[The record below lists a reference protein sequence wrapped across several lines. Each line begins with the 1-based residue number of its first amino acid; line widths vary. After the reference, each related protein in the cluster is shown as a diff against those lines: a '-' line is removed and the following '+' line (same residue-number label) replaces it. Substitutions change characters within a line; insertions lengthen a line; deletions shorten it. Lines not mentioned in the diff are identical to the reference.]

1 MKYYIKQAV
10 FSVVDEF
17 SIYDSS
23 GNVVFKAVSEFFTI
37 GKKLR
42 LYHPDGQQAA
52 YIERELFTLMPWYTI
67 SAEGSAEQ
75 TVRKAF
81 SLFPEYTVEPA
92 GWTVSGDLFAHEY
105 TITHNGETV
114 AGISKEWLS
123 WADTY
128 EIDVCGTAEDALVI
142 SVVLVID
149 AVLAQ

>member
-10 FSVVDEF
+10 FSIVEEF
-17 SIYDSS
+17 NVYDAD
-23 GNVVFKAVSEFFTI
+23 GNTVFTAKSELFTI

-42 LYHPDGQQAA
+42 LYHLNGEQAA
-52 YIERELFTLMPWYTI
+52 YIERELFTLMPWYSI

-81 SLFPEYTVEPA
+81 SLFPEYSVEPA

-105 TITHNGETV
+105 TITYNGETIARV
-114 AGISKEWLS
+114 SKEWLS

-128 EIDVCGTAEDALVI
+128 EIDVCGTTEDALVL